1 MNYKY
6 INTGYI
12 NSVTGGD
19 KNTIAEILEMFRE
32 QVNDVTSNMKKFLNE
47 NDYFNLSM
55 IVHKVKSSVA
65 IMGME
70 QLENMLN
77 VFERQSR
84 EGEEKEKY
92 GDYILRFEH
101 DTSEAIIEL
110 ENYINSL

>member
-6 INTGYI
+6 INTEYI

-19 KNTIAEILEMFRE
+19 KNTIVEILEMFRE
-32 QVNDVTSNMKKFLNE
+32 QVNEVTFDMKKFLDD

-77 VFERQSR
+77 VFEHQAR

-101 DTSEAIIEL
+101 DTSEAILEL
-110 ENYINSL
+110 ENYLNSL